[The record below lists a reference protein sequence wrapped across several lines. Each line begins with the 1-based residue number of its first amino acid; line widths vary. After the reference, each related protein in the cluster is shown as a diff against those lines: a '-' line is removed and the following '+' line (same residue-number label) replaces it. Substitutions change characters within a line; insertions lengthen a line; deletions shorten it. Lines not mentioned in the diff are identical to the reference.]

1 VRRKYVALRCVRRR
15 IADDPALPAT
25 RRADGGCGP
34 TSAALLVNDVPHRLL
49 VAPGISARKR
59 SQRNATYLRRTTLT
73 RRPMVRKLD
82 IHDDGLDSRAR
93 EVLREIIV
101 QHIASGEA
109 ISSRSLARCGRF
121 QLSPASLR
129 NVMADLE
136 DLGYLQQPHTSA
148 GRVPTD
154 RGYRFFID
162 YLMKE
167 RFLTLEER
175 SAIDEQVNHAS
186 EIDEV
191 MQLASRLLSK
201 MSDQVG
207 LVFMPTLLQFA
218 IRSIDFVLVTET
230 KIMCVIVGANG
241 VVANKLIDTR
251 MPFTRDELEKISR
264 YITVEFNGMTL
275 DAIRR
280 RLIRM
285 TEEERAQHDAM
296 LQKTISLGI
305 EAVNDVVPVEHE
317 LYVEGA
323 ASILT
328 KPEFA
333 DASSLR
339 KTFLA
344 LQEKEKLIHVL
355 ERFLEEDGL
364 QILVG
369 SESDFT
375 QVHNFSIVA
384 RRYGT
389 GSAPLGMVGV
399 IGPMRMEYARMA
411 PLVDYLGRALSR
423 KIEEEQEQE
432 I

>member
-1 VRRKYVALRCVRRR
+1 M
-15 IADDPALPAT
+15 
-25 RRADGGCGP
+25 
-34 TSAALLVNDVPHRLL
+34 
-49 VAPGISARKR
+49 
-59 SQRNATYLRRTTLT
+59 Q
-73 RRPMVRKLD
+73 KLEVHGD
-82 IHDDGLDSRAR
+82 ELDSRAR

-136 DLGYLQQPHTSA
+136 DLGYLMQPHTSS

-162 YLMKE
+162 HLMNSRSLSEQE
-167 RFLTLEER
+167 RH
-175 SAIDEQVNHAS
+175 SIDDQVSHAG
-186 EIDEV
+186 EVDEV
-191 MQLASRLLSK
+191 LQLTSRLLSK
-201 MSDQVG
+201 LTDQVG
-207 LVFMPTLLQFA
+207 VVFMPTLMQFA
-218 IRSIDFVLVTET
+218 VRSIDFILVAET
-230 KIMCVIVGANG
+230 RIMCVIVGANG
-241 VVANKLIDTR
+241 MVVNKLVETR
-251 MPFTRDELEKISR
+251 VPFSRDEVEKISR
-264 YITVEFNGMTL
+264 FITIEFSGMTL

-280 RLIRM
+280 RLIRL
-285 TEEERAQHDAM
+285 TEEERAQHDQM
-296 LQKTISLGI
+296 LQKTIALGI
-305 EAVNDVVPVEHE
+305 EAVNDVDHDENHE
-317 LYVEGA
+317 LIVEGA

-333 DASSLR
+333 GADSLR

-344 LQEKEKLIHVL
+344 LQEKEKLIEIL
-355 ERFLEEDGL
+355 ESFLAEDGL
-364 QILVG
+364 QILLG

-389 GSAPLGMVGV
+389 HSAPLGMVGI

-423 KIEEEQEQE
+423 KIEEDEEYRH
-432 I
+432 